1 MITVHC
7 LQYSRGSR
15 VVWLLEELGQ
25 SYDLKTYDRTDAYRA
40 PPELKAKHP
49 LGKSPVIEDGD
60 LLLAES
66 AAILRYIDRRYGENR
81 HSPEPGTNAYAH
93 HDEWLDFVEGSMARS
108 VIAAFWAKRKGGE
121 IEQKMKDE
129 FAAIMAYLGDAL
141 EDRSYLMGDRL
152 MLADIQ
158 ISYLLAMSEYA
169 GVLQA
174 HPRVM
179 AYWERLQTVPAL
191 QRTVEKTGP
200 IMPNG

>member
-15 VVWLLEELGQ
+15 VVWLLEELGEA
-25 SYDLKTYDRTDAYRA
+25 YELKNYDRTEAYRA

-60 LLLAES
+60 LVLAES
-66 AAILRYIDRRYGENR
+66 AAILRYIDGRYGENR
-81 HSPEPGTNAYAH
+81 HSPEPGTNAHAH

-108 VIAAFWAKRKGGE
+108 VIAAFWAKRNGGE

-129 FAAIMAYLGDAL
+129 FAAIMAYLGDTL
-141 EDRSYLMGDRL
+141 EGRSFLMGEKL

-174 HPRVM
+174 HPKVV
-179 AYWERLQTVPAL
+179 AYWKRLQAMPGL
-191 QRTVEKTGP
+191 KRTVQKTGQ
-200 IMPNG
+200 IMPAG